1 MKQVLFFFASFQK
14 EVLRGN
20 PNDPCKKYPE
30 LCKGVSMAILMF
42 SMDPSMY
49 SNSYLMSASFYAV
62 LNDELR
68 RLQWLESQEYNP
80 ERYAE
85 KQAIILCWQ
94 GFMWWFLWGL
104 QDCPKFAGVVYR
116 AVMVPD
122 AKELVSSYAAGRKV
136 VWSSFSSTSKSLRQA
151 WLVAARAALQAGVS
165 MDRVNE
171 RVVTFKIQVFCG
183 RNIQK
188 YSYFEEEEE
197 VLMTP
202 QSEYIVAFPSVEKQ
216 RISTV
221 KDEFMKKTL
230 Q

>member
-1 MKQVLFFFASFQK
+1 
-14 EVLRGN
+14 
-20 PNDPCKKYPE
+20 
-30 LCKGVSMAILMF
+30 MAILMF

-68 RLQWLESQEYNP
+68 KLQLVESQEYTA

-104 QDCPKFAGVVYR
+104 RDCPKFAGVVYR

-122 AKELVSSYAAGRKV
+122 AKELTSSYAAGRKV

-221 KDEFMKKTL
+221 KDEFMHKDIAMMDINFVPITKRCLRDVDCICLTEVDRA
-230 Q
+230 QGTYTF